1 MASLLIRAGRVIDP
15 ASKFDEVADVLIEDG
30 LISAIG
36 RNLGG
41 DEVVDADGAVIA
53 PGLVDLHVHL
63 REPGREDEE
72 TIASGSSAAARGG
85 YTSICAMPN
94 TDPVCDNAAVAEKVW
109 SRGLAVG
116 LTQVIPAGAIT
127 RGLEGVHLAP
137 IGEMARCA
145 AGVRLFTD
153 DGRGVQDPRLLRRA
167 MEYMKTFDVICAEHC
182 EDDKLSD
189 GGQMHEGEFS
199 SALGLK
205 GIPAEA
211 EEIPLSRDLALAK
224 MTGVRFHAL
233 HVSTAGSVELIR
245 RAKSEGMRVSAEV
258 TPHHLTFTDAELAA
272 YDPNFKVN
280 PPLRTA
286 ADVEA
291 VRAGLADGTID
302 AIATDHA
309 PHSAEEKEAE
319 FEIAPPGMIGLETAL
334 AVVITELVDG
344 GVLSLTEAITRMS
357 THPARILGIQ
367 GGSITPGAPANLVV
381 FDPTAEWKVDPALMA
396 SRSRNT
402 PWAGRTLKG
411 RVLHTIFQGRLVVR
425 DGAVLLEEV
434 MT

>member
-1 MASLLIRAGRVIDP
+1 
-15 ASKFDEVADVLIEDG
+15 
-30 LISAIG
+30 
-36 RNLGG
+36 
-41 DEVVDADGAVIA
+41 
-53 PGLVDLHVHL
+53 
-63 REPGREDEE
+63 
-72 TIASGSSAAARGG
+72 
-85 YTSICAMPN
+85 
-94 TDPVCDNAAVAEKVW
+94 
-109 SRGLAVG
+109 
-116 LTQVIPAGAIT
+116 
-127 RGLEGVHLAP
+127 
-137 IGEMARCA
+137 
-145 AGVRLFTD
+145 
-153 DGRGVQDPRLLRRA
+153 
-167 MEYMKTFDVICAEHC
+167 
-182 EDDKLSD
+182 
-189 GGQMHEGEFS
+189 
-199 SALGLK
+199 
-205 GIPAEA
+205 
-211 EEIPLSRDLALAK
+211 

-245 RAKSEGMRVSAEV
+245 RAKSEGMRVTAEV

-344 GVLSLTEAITRMS
+344 GVLSLTEAIARMS

-411 RVLHTIFQGRLVVR
+411 RVLHSIFQGRLVVR

>member
-182 EDDKLSD
+182 EDAKLSD